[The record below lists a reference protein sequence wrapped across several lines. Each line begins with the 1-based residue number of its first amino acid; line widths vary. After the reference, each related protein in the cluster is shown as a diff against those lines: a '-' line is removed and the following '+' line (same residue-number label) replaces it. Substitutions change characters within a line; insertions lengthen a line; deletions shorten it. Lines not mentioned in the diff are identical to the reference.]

1 MTDKLKLFSQEWC
14 DAALDAVNAN
24 DAVYEGFKDPDTF
37 TNKLEFG
44 VIGRDD
50 VACHLEFKEGKVV
63 SFTPRTF
70 DESELWLIINGSLET
85 WQAAAAGKEEG
96 GKLLMKGQIKF
107 AKGPMS
113 AAIENAGALNN
124 FLLTWGQVP
133 TDWDV

>member
-1 MTDKLKLFSQEWC
+1 MRDFPLAAAVRTAAAILSLVVASAPLHAQSTPAQTTPAPNSQPAPNSREAREAEQR
-14 DAALDAVNAN
+14 AA
-24 DAVYEGFKDPDTF
+24 
-37 TNKLEFG
+37 
-44 VIGRDD
+44 
-50 VACHLEFKEGKVV
+50 
-63 SFTPRTF
+63 
-70 DESELWLIINGSLET
+70 